1 MEIKITSDKLAA
13 ALSGERKRVR
23 ACIPKASLAACHRL
37 RARIIDEIDKRKITD
52 RGILKNGVRVANRG
66 TDGRFQGGASV
77 IGDAP
82 HTGIVELGARPHPVS
97 KEGRDAIA
105 GWCVRKLGMEEKDA
119 ARMAW
124 FISKKIAEVGQK
136 PTYVFRDCVP
146 DGLRFFGEEMV
157 RILNSTRPT

>member
-23 ACIPKASLAACHRL
+23 ACIPKASLAAAHRL
-37 RARIIDEIDKRKITD
+37 RARVIDEIDKRKITD
-52 RGILKNGVRVANRG
+52 RGILKNGCRVKASR
-66 TDGRFQGGASV
+66 DGASL

-157 RILNSTRPT
+157 RILNSSRPT